1 MMNLSAQM
9 TTHVVNYLQA
19 SGVVVLY
26 QKLYAVAMVSIA
38 VQTGTPVMLHWELA
52 PKETKMSPTT

>member
-1 MMNLSAQM
+1 MLNLSAQM

-19 SGVVVLY
+19 GGVVVLY

-38 VQTGTPVMLHWELA
+38 VQTGTPVMLH
-52 PKETKMSPTT
+52 